1 MLGGGGFCLYSAIY
15 ARVGDRDACVTTTSA
30 KHRPSPLPPSIHRPN
45 NTNDRGYRHNE
56 RAKQLLRTEVAV
68 MSRIRKLH
76 HPNLM
81 SFKHTFEVRAA
92 RAQA

>member
-1 MLGGGGFCLYSAIY
+1 M
-15 ARVGDRDACVTTTSA
+15 R
-30 KHRPSPLPPSIHRPN
+30 
-45 NTNDRGYRHNE
+45 RHNE

-81 SFKHTFEVRAA
+81 SFKHTFEVGSWMMREGRSHGGIA
-92 RAQA
+92 

>member
-1 MLGGGGFCLYSAIY
+1 M
-15 ARVGDRDACVTTTSA
+15 
-30 KHRPSPLPPSIHRPN
+30 PSGPFFHPAHVPFYPSN
-45 NTNDRGYRHNE
+45 LNRHNE

-81 SFKHTFEVRAA
+81 SFKHTFEVITTNAGH
-92 RAQA
+92 

>member
-1 MLGGGGFCLYSAIY
+1 MYLFTRANL
-15 ARVGDRDACVTTTSA
+15 
-30 KHRPSPLPPSIHRPN
+30 N
-45 NTNDRGYRHNE
+45 RHNE

-81 SFKHTFEVRAA
+81 SFKHTFEVITTNAGH
-92 RAQA
+92 

>member
-1 MLGGGGFCLYSAIY
+1 MCGRSFGHLC
-15 ARVGDRDACVTTTSA
+15 VGDRDASL
-30 KHRPSPLPPSIHRPN
+30 PPLPPSIHGSN
-45 NTNDRGYRHNE
+45 NTNIRRHNE

-92 RAQA
+92 RTQA